1 MEAYTQFAQVYDS
14 FMDNVPYGEWADF
27 YTKILKGAGIGEGIL
42 LDLGCGTGTM
52 TELLADRGYDMIGVD
67 SSEEM
72 LRVATEKREQR
83 SGPAPDIL
91 YLKQDM
97 REFELYG
104 TVRGI
109 LCVCDSL
116 NYLLEEKEIL
126 QTFRLADNYLDPGG
140 LFLFDFNTPYKY
152 GTLIGEATIAEN
164 REDCSFIWENYYDGQ
179 QQINEYELTVFIRER
194 ESGLFS
200 RFTEYHYQRGY
211 TLPVI
216 RRLVEQSGLEFVT
229 ALDGDTF
236 TEVTEQSGRIVCV
249 ARECKKDKTEP
260 DEKTKKGLV

>member
-1 MEAYTQFAQVYDS
+1 MEAYTQFAQVYDR

-27 YTKILKGAGIGEGIL
+27 YLKILKESGIRDGIL
-42 LDLGCGTGTM
+42 LDLGCGTGVV
-52 TELLADRGYDMIGVD
+52 TELLAGQGYDMIGVD

-72 LRVATEKREQR
+72 LRAAMEKKERR
-83 SGPAPDIL
+83 NGSVPDIL
-91 YLKQDM
+91 YLEQDM

-116 NYLLEEKEIL
+116 NYLLEEREIL
-126 QTFRLADNYLDPGG
+126 QTFRLVDNYLDPGG

-152 GTLIGEATIAEN
+152 GTLIGEDTIAEN
-164 REDCSFIWENYYDGQ
+164 REDCSFIWENYYDEER
-179 QQINEYELTVFIRER
+179 QINEYELTVFIRQQ

-200 RFTEYHYQRGY
+200 RFTEYHYQKGY

-216 RRLVEQSGLEFVT
+216 RNLVEQSGLEFVM

-236 TEVTEQSGRIVCV
+236 TEVAESSGRIFCV
-249 ARECKKDKTEP
+249 ARECKK
-260 DEKTKKGLV
+260 EKTQSG